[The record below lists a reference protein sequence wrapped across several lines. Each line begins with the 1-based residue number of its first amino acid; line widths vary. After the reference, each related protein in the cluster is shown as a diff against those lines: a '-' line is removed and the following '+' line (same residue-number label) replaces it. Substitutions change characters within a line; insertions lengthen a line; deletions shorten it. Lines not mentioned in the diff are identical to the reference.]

1 MVKSRAKKFCLTSVL
16 LGTTQS
22 SQGTRF
28 QKRLWCPAFPV
39 WPLWFWAMGY
49 LSIQKETLV
58 RGTLLPQ
65 QCASSS
71 SRRDFTLICALTAAG
86 QRIFPIRLR
95 WDWLSSLWLLRLL
108 LGALS
113 SLVVI
118 GNTPILPHGQ
128 KNSCHVKSLTTAT
141 YQAWKRDWR
150 ANDTTGDKQEKSIL
164 ESCSYPWSNQP
175 LTFWWQVMTVCDR

>member
-1 MVKSRAKKFCLTSVL
+1 MVKSRAKKFCLTLVL
-16 LGTTQS
+16 LGITQN

-39 WPLWFWAMGY
+39 WPLWFWTMEY

-58 RGTLLPQ
+58 RETLLHQ
-65 QCASSS
+65 QNAVS
-71 SRRDFTLICALTAAG
+71 RDFTLICALTAAQ

-95 WDWLSSLWLLRLL
+95 WDLLSRLWLLQLL

-118 GNTPILPHGQ
+118 GNAPILPHRQ
-128 KNSCHVKSLTTAT
+128 KNSCHVKSLTTAA

-150 ANDTTGDKQEKSIL
+150 VNYSAGDLQEKSIL
-164 ESCSYPWSNQP
+164 ESCSYPCPNQP
-175 LTFWWQVMTVCDR
+175 L